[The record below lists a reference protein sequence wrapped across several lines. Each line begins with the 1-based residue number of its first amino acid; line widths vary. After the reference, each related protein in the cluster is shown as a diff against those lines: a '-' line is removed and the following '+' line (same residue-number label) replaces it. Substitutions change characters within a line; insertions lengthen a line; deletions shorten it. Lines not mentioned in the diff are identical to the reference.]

1 MTMTTTLLNTLPT
14 PNNLTLDLTSTVD
27 VVVSNPSYPQ
37 IAFVVQTDLAKVE
50 KAVANAVAYPYEV
63 LRVET
68 DKVSDYSRPLTDMD
82 VPDSTQATYGLRVY
96 TYNPTTEAVR
106 IEFHRLLGVLGYGQV
121 GEARYHQLHD
131 ETQATI
137 DLVLA
142 QQPSL
147 RLKLE
152 TLVYDATARVMT
164 NSTNPTRL
172 EEIRT
177 AVINRLVANTTRN
190 LRTKAV
196 DSVTKGTTV
205 KVVRG
210 RKIPLGTTGQVIWK
224 GQNQWGWRV
233 GIKVDPTKEEVLWT
247 ALGNVEAIYDD
258 ARVVAEAIAEA
269 KAEYNKGD
277 LAKLFGA
284 ARA

>member
-1 MTMTTTLLNTLPT
+1 MNTTLST
-14 PNNLTLDLTSTVD
+14 PNTLTLDLTSAVD
-27 VVVSNPSYPQ
+27 VVVYNPTYPE
-37 IAFVVQTDLAKVE
+37 ITFHLQTDLAKVE
-50 KAVANAVAYPYEV
+50 KAVANAIAYTYQV

-68 DKVSDYSRPLTDMD
+68 DKVSHYSRAHTDGMD
-82 VPDSTQATYGLRVY
+82 VSDTTQATYGLRVY
-96 TYNPTTEAVR
+96 TYDPTTEAVQ
-106 IEFHRLLGVLGYGQV
+106 IQFHRLLDVRGFGQV
-121 GEARYHQLHD
+121 GAARYHQLHD

-152 TLVYDATARVMT
+152 SLVNDAMARVMT

-177 AVINRLVANTTRN
+177 AVINRLVANTTQN
-190 LRTKAV
+190 LRTKAADTV
-196 DSVTKGTTV
+196 EKGATV

-210 RKIPLGTTGQVIWK
+210 RKIPLGTTGKVIWK

-233 GIKVDPTKEEVLWT
+233 GIKVDPTKEEVLWI
-247 ALGNVEAIYDD
+247 ALANVEAIYDD
-258 ARVVAEAIAEA
+258 AQVVAEAIAEA